1 MTAMGSYWRL
11 LSRGVTAV
19 TELKGM
25 KWVVRETSYVAVETV
40 IARGERARE

>member
-1 MTAMGSYWRL
+1 M
-11 LSRGVTAV
+11 TAV

-40 IARGERARE
+40 IARGDSGLTQCDQLSQDLCV